1 MSGPKGCYDR
11 GDSHHHDRNELLNRS
26 VSLKFPCPGTP
37 ETREKPLPPLLRRSS
52 DSSSAI
58 ARRQQQKTGSG
69 MYHPIVKEQVIPGQ
83 LEGLQT
89 NANYT
94 DSPLLC
100 QQHSPRFADPA
111 SEFCAP
117 PVEILQL
124 F

>member
-52 DSSSAI
+52 DSSSAV

-89 NANYT
+89 NRHPNKAP
-94 DSPLLC
+94 SHC
-100 QQHSPRFADPA
+100 QALM
-111 SEFCAP
+111 
-117 PVEILQL
+117 PVENSATCGFLVTPQYA
-124 F
+124 